1 MQLSF
6 EYFLLSLITSLAT
19 LQIVAISKKRS
30 AWVILRNEK
39 ATLALSLAL
48 IIGSFFWFFSV
59 RDRNVQTFL
68 EGAQLSLIFGAG
80 AFLSLVLTKFLA
92 VGHGSNKT

>member
-6 EYFLLSLITSLAT
+6 EYLLLSLISSFAT

-39 ATLALSLAL
+39 ATLTLSLVL
-48 IIGSFFWFFSV
+48 IIGSFFWFFSI

-68 EGAQLSLIFGAG
+68 EGAQLSLIFGVG
-80 AFLSLVLTKFLA
+80 AFCSVVLTKILKA
-92 VGHGSNKT
+92 VYGLNKN